1 MVIPLRTIGFKGFI
15 RWREKKKD
23 IKGFI
28 LFKKRGKAKQEH
40 RIFFI
45 FEKHKNIEL
54 EYKISFLIIF
64 SNSTMRMTLI
74 DPHGA
79 DL

>member
-28 LFKKRGKAKQEH
+28 LFKKRGKAKQVH

-45 FEKHKNIEL
+45 FEKHKNIE
-54 EYKISFLIIF
+54 F
-64 SNSTMRMTLI
+64 
-74 DPHGA
+74 
-79 DL
+79 